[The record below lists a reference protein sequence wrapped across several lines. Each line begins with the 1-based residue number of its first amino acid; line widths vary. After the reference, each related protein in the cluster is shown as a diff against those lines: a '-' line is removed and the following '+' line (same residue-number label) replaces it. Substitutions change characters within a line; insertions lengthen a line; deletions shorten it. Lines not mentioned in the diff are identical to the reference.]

1 MPSSVNEITSMCKS
15 GQVQQA
21 YNLARADMEQQL
33 PWAQREMGW
42 ALYYLIKNDT
52 ETANYQSLVSH
63 LDELKSLDQLT
74 ISEDNMLF
82 ENVLYKVAGYVKACI
97 SPTGIDTSVKL
108 SRIFSTLRGYAFVAS
123 KGYSFLLQSFI
134 KCEGWREMA
143 DFIDWWNFNN
153 LLPEDYTPYQLQNG
167 RTVLSLAERAY
178 IAKSKALLQLN
189 DLGRIEEFLPQIDE
203 LIENH
208 PEMLYPGY
216 FYGKMLLA
224 LGASVE
230 DALRVIMPFVRR
242 KITEFWV
249 WSLLSDVFVNEPE
262 KQLACLLRAVHCHTQ
277 ENFLGRV
284 RIKLA
289 ALYIQRNQLDYA
301 KYQIEQVTRC
311 YLSQGWRLPYEI
323 DCWVHQPWIQS
334 VEANGGHP
342 VNYMAITDEILCIG
356 TEEAI
361 AVVTQTNDRSQ
372 KVTMVYGHEKSMK
385 QKLRF
390 NVKVG
395 DVLKIN
401 FISDTNGKLR
411 LLSACRSTL
420 LSNLS
425 YVKEVEGMIQ
435 KRDTQPFAFLKFGN
449 ENAFVS
455 PNLVNS
461 TNVSNRELVK
471 ALIVYG
477 YDSNKDRWNWICL
490 RINKLGL

>member
-178 IAKSKALLQLN
+178 IAKSKALLLLN

-289 ALYIQRNQLDYA
+289 ALYIQRNQLD
-301 KYQIEQVTRC
+301 
-311 YLSQGWRLPYEI
+311 
-323 DCWVHQPWIQS
+323 
-334 VEANGGHP
+334 
-342 VNYMAITDEILCIG
+342 
-356 TEEAI
+356 
-361 AVVTQTNDRSQ
+361 
-372 KVTMVYGHEKSMK
+372 
-385 QKLRF
+385 
-390 NVKVG
+390 
-395 DVLKIN
+395 
-401 FISDTNGKLR
+401 
-411 LLSACRSTL
+411 
-420 LSNLS
+420 
-425 YVKEVEGMIQ
+425 
-435 KRDTQPFAFLKFGN
+435 
-449 ENAFVS
+449 
-455 PNLVNS
+455 
-461 TNVSNRELVK
+461 
-471 ALIVYG
+471 
-477 YDSNKDRWNWICL
+477 
-490 RINKLGL
+490 